1 MVGPLSSDEIEDVV
15 SSVRRLV
22 SNEQSS
28 RRTTRDL
35 AADRLLLT
43 PSLRVVSEIATLSTL
58 ILDAPVPEEVFP
70 TEPVVEPAP
79 EAAAAPSP
87 LAEEIAPAMEEPAV
101 ELIVADWEDEIW
113 AAPEAVS
120 LGEAALGAEEAEVL
134 LPPSED
140 PPVAPP
146 AEQAPE
152 AAAEADRETE
162 AESWA
167 QVDGE
172 WVEDEPVPFIPLR
185 RRAEHLA
192 ARLAAGV
199 ALDPE
204 EAEDADLDEPPVQPL
219 REVAAELLEDDPLAA
234 DLDGDAPVAR
244 GIDDG
249 EASGPAQRMPT
260 EILDADGT
268 PLAVLDEAA
277 LQEIVRQMIR
287 EELQGA
293 LGERITRNVRKLV
306 RAEINRALV
315 ARDLD

>member
-1 MVGPLSSDEIEDVV
+1 MVGPLSSEEIEDVV

-22 SNEQSS
+22 SNEQGL
-28 RRTTRDL
+28 RKTTRDL

-43 PSLRVVSEIATLSTL
+43 PALRVVSEIGPLSTL
-58 ILDAPVPEEVFP
+58 ILDMPMSEVAQAA
-70 TEPVVEPAP
+70 EPAP
-79 EAAAAPSP
+79 EIAPPAAGLSP
-87 LAEEIAPAMEEPAV
+87 LVEAAEPVDDEPAV
-101 ELIVADWEDEIW
+101 ELIEADWEDEIW
-113 AAPEAVS
+113 TASEDVS
-120 LGEAALGAEEAEVL
+120 LGEVALGAEEAEVL
-134 LPPSED
+134 LPPIED
-140 PPVAPP
+140 AP
-146 AEQAPE
+146 AAILTGQEPE
-152 AAAEADRETE
+152 AAAEPEPE
-162 AESWA
+162 AWA

-192 ARLAAGV
+192 ARLAAGAV
-199 ALDPE
+199 LDPD
-204 EAEDADLDEPPVQPL
+204 EAEDTDHDDTPPQPL
-219 REVAAELLEDDPLAA
+219 RDVAAELLEDDPTAA

-249 EASGPAQRMPT
+249 EKIGTAQRMPT

-287 EELQGA
+287 EELQGS

>member
-1 MVGPLSSDEIEDVV
+1 MVGPLSSEEIEDVV

-22 SNEQSS
+22 SNEQGQ
-28 RRTTRDL
+28 RTMSRDL
-35 AADRLLLT
+35 TADRLLLT
-43 PSLRVVSEIATLSTL
+43 PALRVVSEIGPLSTL
-58 ILDAPVPEEVFP
+58 ILDIPMSEAVPPAKPAAEAASPAAGLAPPAEV
-70 TEPVVEPAP
+70 TEP
-79 EAAAAPSP
+79 
-87 LAEEIAPAMEEPAV
+87 AEDGPAV
-101 ELIVADWEDEIW
+101 ELIEADWEDEIW
-113 AAPEAVS
+113 AAPDGVS
-120 LGEAALGAEEAEVL
+120 LGEVALGAEEAEVL
-134 LPPSED
+134 LPPVED
-140 PPVAPP
+140 APAGAVTD
-146 AEQAPE
+146 AEAGTEIEPE
-152 AAAEADRETE
+152 A
-162 AESWA
+162 WA
-167 QVDGE
+167 QVDGD

-192 ARLAAGV
+192 ARLAAGAV
-199 ALDPE
+199 LDPD
-204 EAEDADLDEPPVQPL
+204 EAEDTDHDDTPAAPL
-219 REVAAELLEDDPLAA
+219 RDVAAELLEDDPAAA

-249 EASGPAQRMPT
+249 EETGSAQRMPT

-287 EELQGA
+287 EELQGS